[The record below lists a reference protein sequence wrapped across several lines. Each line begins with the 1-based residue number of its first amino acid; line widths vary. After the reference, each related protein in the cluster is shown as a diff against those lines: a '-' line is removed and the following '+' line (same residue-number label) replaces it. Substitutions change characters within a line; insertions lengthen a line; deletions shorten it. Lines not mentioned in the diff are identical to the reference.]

1 MNTTKQTGT
10 ITPVEAR
17 PATEEDRAALLAF
30 YEEFEPRPASLGLP
44 PRTRVEGWLEGLAGS
59 PNFVAEREGRLV
71 GHAVLCPEGERGEVA
86 VFVHQ
91 GYRNQGIGRQ
101 LLTALVEEGRR
112 RKLRRLWGVTEL
124 DNLPMLRLAHSLGF
138 VAGTDL
144 ATFHLDLETDTE
156 AGRTR
161 SRAAPVR
168 SGI

>member
-1 MNTTKQTGT
+1 M
-10 ITPVEAR
+10 TPVEPR
-17 PATEEDRAALLAF
+17 RATEEDRAALLAF

-44 PRTRVEGWLEGLAGS
+44 PRTRVGGWLEGLAGS

-71 GHAVLCPEGERGEVA
+71 GHAVLCPEADRGEVA

-91 GYRNQGIGRQ
+91 DYRNQGIGRQ

-112 RKLRRLWGVTEL
+112 RKLRRLWGVTEM

-144 ATFHLDLETDTE
+144 ATFHLDLDTGTDAARTE
-156 AGRTR
+156 ARTV
-161 SRAAPVR
+161 PVHA
-168 SGI
+168 